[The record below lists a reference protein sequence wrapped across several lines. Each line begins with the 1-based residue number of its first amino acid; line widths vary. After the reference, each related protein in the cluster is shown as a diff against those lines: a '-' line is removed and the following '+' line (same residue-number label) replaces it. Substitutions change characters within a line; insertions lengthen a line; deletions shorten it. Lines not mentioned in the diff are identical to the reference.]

1 MLGKRL
7 TLPLGAALLAGLAFG
22 PGQVAQAS
30 TAQHTPAVVSTVQG
44 MTSSTPNLVKAQPE
58 PDRRRHHRHERG
70 RHHREHMRHGRHH
83 REHREHM
90 RHGRHHRE
98 HMRHHRE
105 HREHMRHGH
114 MRERHVG

>member
-30 TAQHTPAVVSTVQG
+30 TAQQAPAVVSTVQG

-58 PDRRRHHRHERG
+58 PDRRRHHRHHREGRHHRHERERHHRYG
-70 RHHREHMRHGRHH
+70 HRHERHHREHMREGR
-83 REHREHM
+83 
-90 RHGRHHRE
+90 
-98 HMRHHRE
+98 
-105 HREHMRHGH
+105 REHMRHGH
-114 MRERHVG
+114 MRERHMG